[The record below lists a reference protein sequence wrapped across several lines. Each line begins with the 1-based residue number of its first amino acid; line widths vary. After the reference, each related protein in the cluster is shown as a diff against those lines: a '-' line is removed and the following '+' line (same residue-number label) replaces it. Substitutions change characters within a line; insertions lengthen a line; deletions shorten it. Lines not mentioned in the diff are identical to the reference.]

1 MTEKLPK
8 IIFAF
13 SNNAIT
19 SKVMGIFLWNKKQS
33 KADKI
38 VFLIKENVFP
48 KYALILQILRKFGNF
63 RHIWG
68 GFLNFFCL
76 MWLEWAPLWVFQRIR
91 TTIYTSTY
99 FPEKLLNLPADSK
112 YFRNWVI
119 FSSLF
124 CIVFFSFAVSLTNY
138 YTCMEYNQI
147 LPGMMA

>member
-1 MTEKLPK
+1 MRQKLK
-8 IIFAF
+8 KKLLKTIYVYLFFAF

-91 TTIYTSTY
+91 TKIYTSTY
-99 FPEKLLNLPADSK
+99 FPENLFSK
-112 YFRNWVI
+112 
-119 FSSLF
+119 
-124 CIVFFSFAVSLTNY
+124 FARRF
-138 YTCMEYNQI
+138 QI
-147 LPGMMA
+147 LQKLGHFFIIILHSFL